1 MKKRCRQYLTVLVA
15 AGALL
20 APWSSAYCASLS
32 VQEAVD
38 MALEN
43 NLLIKIQEKG
53 EETARAILKDARGR
67 NSISLSAGG
76 DISLA
81 KRSSSD
87 RSSTGVGRVG
97 FSLPIYNGGRNAA
110 NIDSGNLEVQSSYL
124 RTYREMENVR
134 LSVIKAYYDVLEA
147 QKTVAVRQE
156 SVNNYQAHLTN
167 VQQLYSAGSRARI
180 DVLRSSVELSNA
192 KQNLIKAENSKE
204 ISLSTLKNLLLLD
217 PNEPLT
223 LTEDFSY
230 REFRPDMDSCLTYA
244 MENRKDLLVDANS
257 LQQKELAIKSAKAGY
272 YPSISLSMGA
282 NANHYFT
289 SKNDD
294 DQSVNAGVSISW
306 DIFDSGVTEAAV
318 DRAKAARDIAALT
331 LKKDVNDVDLSVR
344 KAYYNMREAEKRF
357 SSTQAAVGQAEEDY
371 FISREKYRAGEGLM
385 LDIIDAQLALSTAKL
400 NYISAQYD
408 YARYKA
414 TVENEIGLGVGEN
427 VETVLPVEVSAADTK
442 FMEENKRAAA
452 NLIPEQVLPDA
463 DFTLPKRVTYTNN
476 NATAGEPVN
485 NSSEEAITTTAVNE
499 VEQNGNEQ

>member
-1 MKKRCRQYLTVLVA
+1 MKKRCRQYLTALVA

-20 APWSSAYCASLS
+20 APWSSADCASLS

-38 MALEN
+38 VAMEN

-53 EETARAILKDARGR
+53 EETAKAILKSARAA
-67 NSISLSAGG
+67 NSISLSATGN
-76 DISLA
+76 ISLT
-81 KRSSSD
+81 KNKGSERTNSGGGSI
-87 RSSTGVGRVG
+87 G
-97 FSLPIYNGGRNAA
+97 FKLPVYNGGKNAA
-110 NIDSGNLEVQSSYL
+110 EIDSGYLEVESSYL
-124 RTYREMENVR
+124 KTYREMENVR

-156 SVNNYQAHLTN
+156 SVNNYQAHLTH
-167 VQQLYSAGSRARI
+167 VQQLFAAGSRARI

-192 KQNLIKAENSKE
+192 KQNLIKAENSRE
-204 ISLSTLKNLLLLD
+204 ISISTLKNLLYMD
-217 PNEPLT
+217 PREPLT

-230 REFRPDMDSCLTYA
+230 KEFRPDMENCLAYA
-244 MENRKDLLVDANS
+244 MENRKDLMVDANT
-257 LQQKELAIKSAKAGY
+257 LEQRELAIKSAKAGY
-272 YPSISLSMGA
+272 YPSVNLSVSGNGSHDFLTDRA
-282 NANHYFT
+282 DSHGVT
-289 SKNDD
+289 
-294 DQSVNAGVSISW
+294 AGLNVSW
-306 DIFDSGVTEAAV
+306 DIFDSGSVEASV

-331 LKKDVNDVDLSVR
+331 LNKNLNDVDLSVR

-385 LDIIDAQLALSTAKL
+385 LDIIDSQLALSTAKL

-427 VETVLPVEVSAADTK
+427 IDTVLPVEVSAADTK
-442 FMEENKRAAA
+442 YMEENKRAAET
-452 NLIPEQVLPDA
+452 LIPQQVLPDA
-463 DFTLPKRVTYTNN
+463 DFTLNNNLAAETTAANTNN
-476 NATAGEPVN
+476 GEITA
-485 NSSEEAITTTAVNE
+485 AAANE